1 MAAGLVRKGVHV
13 MSQAFSGGR
22 TRLTLAAVFTA
33 TLLTVG
39 SFAAC
44 TKKRIAPPPADAY
57 GALEPVSEELVFDVF
72 FDATLSMKGF
82 VSTLTTSSYQ
92 VVVPLL
98 ERGVIEGW
106 KGGRANF
113 NKFGDDIAPL
123 PGRQY
128 LEASRPAFY
137 ADSKYNRKT
146 LIERVIDKAAHD
158 HLTVIVTDLFQT
170 NADIN
175 QLSEK
180 LKQKFIANNLSI
192 GIYAIRSQF
201 EGLVYDV
208 GPDAHSFKYTSG
220 KPETERPFYLLAFG
234 KHTDISHY
242 FDVLDRAGLSA
253 IAEKHSLILSRYLNS
268 KYIPFSRT
276 KLKTAD
282 RISEISASNLLTGR
296 FDDDRVKA
304 FKLTKSK
311 PAARFSSELP
321 CDSLV
326 KIAMEY
332 GNDLTAEVTAWK
344 GEDKGGKELVRTESP
359 QAQKALSV
367 TAKLLPELPP
377 YNKVHLEATI
387 DTSNFPAPGVYQ
399 YRILLRPNRFVLP
412 GWVSLWNM
420 RDEEVKRWYRAP
432 SEFNGAKTY
441 NLENFLGTLQ
451 GAVLSTTQ
459 PKLGDIYC
467 YIRVDK

>member
-1 MAAGLVRKGVHV
+1 MRLKPATQRFKLPRSAVLLLLGWSILAVAAL
-13 MSQAFSGGR
+13 S
-22 TRLTLAAVFTA
+22 
-33 TLLTVG
+33 
-39 SFAAC
+39 AC
-44 TKKRIAPPPADAY
+44 TNKRSPPPPDDAL
-57 GALEPVSEELVFDVF
+57 GRIDPVSDSVKVDLF

-82 VSTLTTSSYQ
+82 VLTQTTSSYQ
-92 VVVPLL
+92 LIVPLL

-106 KGGRANF
+106 KGGQISF
-113 NKFGDDIAPL
+113 FKFGDDIAPL

-128 LEASRPAFY
+128 LEAIKPSFY
-137 ADSKYNRKT
+137 SDSKYNRKT
-146 LIERVIDKAAHD
+146 LIESVIDRSSQD
-158 HLTVIVTDLFQT
+158 RLTVIVTDLFQT

-180 LKQKFIANNLSI
+180 LKQKFIANNLAI

-201 EGLVYDV
+201 DGPIYDV
-208 GPDAHSFKYTSG
+208 GSDAYSFRYTSG

-234 KHTDISHY
+234 KHADISKY
-242 FDVLDRAGLSA
+242 FEVLDKAGLSG
-253 IAEKHSLILSRYLNS
+253 IVERHSLIFSRHLASRYIS
-268 KYIPFSRT
+268 FSRA
-276 KLKTAD
+276 KMKTAD
-282 RISEISASNLLTGR
+282 RISEISASNLLTAR

-304 FKLTKSK
+304 FKLAKSRPEAK
-311 PAARFSSELP
+311 FSTELP

-326 KIAMEY
+326 KNVMEY

-344 GEDKGGKELVRTESP
+344 GEDKGGKELIQIESP

-367 TAKLLPELPP
+367 TAKLLPEQPP
-377 YNKVHLEATI
+377 YTKLHLGGSI
-387 DTSNFPAPGVYQ
+387 KPSDFPGPGIYQ
-399 YRILLRPNRFVLP
+399 YRILLRPNRFMLP

-420 RDEEVKRWYRAP
+420 RDEEVKRWYRTPAD
-432 SEFNGAKTY
+432 FNGAKTY